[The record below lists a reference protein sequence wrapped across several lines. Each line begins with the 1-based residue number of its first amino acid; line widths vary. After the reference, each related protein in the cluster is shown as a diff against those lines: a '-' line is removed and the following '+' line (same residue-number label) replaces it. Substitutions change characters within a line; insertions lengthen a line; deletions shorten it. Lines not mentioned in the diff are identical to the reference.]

1 MAPIPPPPRR
11 NWTVPIILGTV
22 ALALVLIVCVA
33 GTAAGVIAWRSAH
46 QPEPSETPSTPI
58 TPSAAPASPSQPKTP
73 ADCLLGDWVEV
84 TYAGTANLFGTR
96 VQLSGKGTL
105 VRFTPTE
112 FISALDN
119 IVLSGTADGDNY
131 EVIHN
136 GGLKLNYV
144 VSEDKLLYSSP
155 QATGTTTWKVNGS
168 TEASE
173 PLKASLKPETFHCQ
187 GNDLR
192 LFSED
197 SASELKRIVPPG
209 TQT

>member
-1 MAPIPPPPRR
+1 
-11 NWTVPIILGTV
+11 LGTV
-22 ALALVLIVCVA
+22 ALALVLVVCVA

-46 QPEPSETPSTPI
+46 KPEPSVTPSTPI
-58 TPSAAPASPSQPKTP
+58 TPSATPASPSVPKSP
-73 ADCLLGDWVEV
+73 ADCLLGDWQEV
-84 TYAGTANLFGTR
+84 TFTNTANLFGAR

-105 VRFTPTE
+105 MRFNGTE
-112 FISALDN
+112 VVIALEN
-119 IVLSGTADGDNY
+119 IVLSGSADGDNY
-131 EVIHN
+131 EVIHS
-136 GGLKLNYV
+136 GGLKLNYI
-144 VSEDKLLYSSP
+144 VSEDKLLYSNP

-168 TEASE
+168 TEATE

-192 LFSED
+192 LFGED